1 MKTTFKLNKELY
13 DKKTIFKA
21 AYSFTDIAYI
31 HLDMDDDYFVVDIE
45 MKADNNVLS
54 EKDFVNELLTQKVRE
69 YINADTKNIRELIMA
84 RAYAST
90 IVEKSPREEIDHE
103 DDVDIDAILKDWFEN
118 EQS

>member
-1 MKTTFKLNKELY
+1 MKTSFKLNKQLY

-31 HLDMDDDYFVVDIE
+31 HLDMDDKYYIVDIE
-45 MKADNNVLS
+45 MKADDNVLS

-69 YINADTKNIRELIMA
+69 YINDDTKNIRELIMA

-90 IVEKSPREEIDHE
+90 IVEQSPREEIKHE
-103 DDVDIDAILKDWFEN
+103 KDVDIDQILKDWFEN
-118 EQS
+118 EQD